1 MPVAKSVTILTNG
14 EKLVE
19 NRDEAIDKL
28 TIETRGIE
36 KIVGDERVEGITLK
50 KGTKIP
56 FDGLFVAVRNSI

>member
-14 EKLVE
+14 EELVE
-19 NRDEAIDKL
+19 NRDESLDKL

-50 KGTKIP
+50 EGINIRL
-56 FDGLFVAVRNSI
+56 DGLFVAVRNSI